1 MKWKLKHSADS
12 DRTFNVQ
19 LDRESM
25 DKVRR
30 LNKGLKDKDEN
41 KIIFLALSALEEKI
55 SRIKKRQMKKR
66 IVKLAT
72 KEDLK
77 KKIPD

>member
-1 MKWKLKHSADS
+1 
-12 DRTFNVQ
+12 
-19 LDRESM
+19 M